1 VPKLNWR
8 WLILIVLILLGILG
22 WFSSPVSQEG
32 RPTLLLPEVKKV
44 VIYRHQAARWIR
56 QLSALDGQIDVLLSG
71 NRMDPLSLSRKAQGV
86 YADWIKLFQAVDATI
101 VPQALAGVHQTI
113 KEVIQAYLDATQK
126 LLAWVSD
133 PNELTLG
140 TTLESLESAGLLLTA
155 LETNAWMQG
164 TGFAGSR

>member
-1 VPKLNWR
+1 MPKLNWR
-8 WLILIVLILLGILG
+8 WIILLVLVLLGILG

-32 RPTLLLPEVKKV
+32 RPTLLLPEVRKV
-44 VIYRHQAARWIR
+44 VIYRHQAARWMK
-56 QLSALDGQIDVLLSG
+56 QLSVLDGQIDVLLSG

-86 YADWIKLFQAVDATI
+86 YADWISLFQAVDATI
-101 VPQALAGVHQTI
+101 VPQALAGVHQRI

-133 PNELTLG
+133 PNDLTLG
-140 TTLESLESAGLLLTA
+140 TTLESLESAKQMLTA
-155 LETNAWMQG
+155 LETNAWMQS